1 VIDDPFESGAEAVP
15 AESGADLA
23 GTTGFGFEGFGFSGR
38 PAGSTPPV
46 TVLGF
51 GVGCWA
57 P

>member
-1 VIDDPFESGAEAVP
+1 VIDDPFGSGAEAVP
-15 AESGADLA
+15 AESGAGFA
-23 GTTGFGFEGFGFSGR
+23 GMTGFGFEGFGFSGR

-46 TVLGF
+46 AVLGF